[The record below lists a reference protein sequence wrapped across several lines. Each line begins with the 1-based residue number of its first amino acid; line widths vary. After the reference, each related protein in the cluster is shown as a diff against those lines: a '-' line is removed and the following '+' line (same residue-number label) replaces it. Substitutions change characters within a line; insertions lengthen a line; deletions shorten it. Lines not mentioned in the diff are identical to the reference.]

1 MSVSSTSLPFTLNPQ
16 STLKGNVMSTSVT
29 RISTLLVTGIALGV
43 TLGAVV
49 LSTLPVWL
57 GIAVAVAVCIVASLA

>member
-1 MSVSSTSLPFTLNPQ
+1 
-16 STLKGNVMSTSVT
+16 MSTQVT

-49 LSTLPVWL
+49 FSTLPVWL
-57 GIAVAVAVCIVASLA
+57 GIGVAVAVCIVASLA